1 MITDLDKRSTL
12 TQTLKTANV
21 IPGILPEFERKFSLK
36 VTFSDGTTLDT
47 GATIKKSSQFHPLLY
62 AFSPHRIVDTASEPK
77 WSISGATAEELK
89 GKAFTIFLVDPDA
102 PKPEEPTVS
111 QVIHFA
117 QTDFVV
123 QEDLT
128 LISTAVPLTPYH
140 GPNPPA
146 ISSAHRYIP
155 VIYEQTSGIGSIKAP
170 SDFPTDWSD
179 VMKRLFFNVNEFSSR
194 VEGQLVLASANLWYT
209 APEKAA

>member
-1 MITDLDKRSTL
+1 MEQTSETRSTSPTLNTNMSTL

-21 IPGILPEFERKFSLK
+21 IPGILPEFEPKFSLN
-36 VTFSDGTTLDT
+36 VTFSDGITLDT
-47 GATIKKSSQFHPLLY
+47 GATIKKSN
-62 AFSPHRIVDTASEPK
+62 TASEPK

-89 GKAFTIFLVDPDA
+89 GKAFAIFLVDPDA

-128 LISTAVPLTPYH
+128 LSSTAAPLTPYH

-155 VIYEQTSGIGSIKAP
+155 VIYEQASGLGSIKAP
-170 SDFPTDWSD
+170 ADFPTDWSD
-179 VMKRLFFNVNEFSSR
+179 VMKRLFFNVNEFSSK

-209 APEKAA
+209 APEEAA

>member
-1 MITDLDKRSTL
+1 MLTLTKRSTL

-21 IPGILPEFERKFSLK
+21 IPGILPEFEPKFSLK

-47 GATIKKSSQFHPLLY
+47 GATIKKSN
-62 AFSPHRIVDTASEPK
+62 TASEPK

-128 LISTAVPLTPYH
+128 LISTAGPLTPYH

-170 SDFPTDWSD
+170 ADFPTDWSD
-179 VMKRLFFNVNEFSSR
+179 VMKRLFFNVNEFSSK

-209 APEKAA
+209 APEEAA